1 MYILNCSHEKI
12 LTTSRY
18 YATSFFT
25 GSMMINYRVEDLH
38 GLLDE
43 LKKEGINPVDK
54 IDTASYVTSFISWT
68 WKATRLSFGRQI
80 MMTIQKLQTALHGNI
95 IYIINQLNQSL

>member
-54 IDTASYVTSFISWT
+54 IDTASYGYFVHIVDLEGNKIKLWQANNDDYSKITDGVTW
-68 WKATRLSFGRQI
+68 
-80 MMTIQKLQTALHGNI
+80 
-95 IYIINQLNQSL
+95 